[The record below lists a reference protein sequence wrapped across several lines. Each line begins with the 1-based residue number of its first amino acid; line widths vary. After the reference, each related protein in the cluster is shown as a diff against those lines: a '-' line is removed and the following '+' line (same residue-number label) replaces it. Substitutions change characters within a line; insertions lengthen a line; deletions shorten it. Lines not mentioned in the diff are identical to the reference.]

1 MIPVLEHAAR
11 RGVSYLACGVKSS
24 VPFVSLHL
32 SGFLEC
38 AAQWLAHNE
47 TAESL
52 TFALNFPFTQ
62 VRVLI
67 EQVVLIKLE
76 HLFLDESF

>member
-1 MIPVLEHAAR
+1 
-11 RGVSYLACGVKSS
+11 
-24 VPFVSLHL
+24 LHL
-32 SGFLEC
+32 SGFLER

-47 TAESL
+47 AAEGL
-52 TFALNFPFTQ
+52 TFALNLPFSH

-76 HLFLDESF
+76 HLLLDESF